1 MNRNVFALQQAMA
14 ALGTAREEL
23 FDRVRRYYEL
33 LNQSE
38 EDILAGIGATLAR
51 ADLFSMREYKR
62 VLELAGGGAPKRL
75 PERTLQKL
83 QELLR

>member
-1 MNRNVFALQQAMA
+1 MSRNVFALQQAMA
-14 ALGTAREEL
+14 SLGTAREEL

-33 LNQSE
+33 LNATE
-38 EDILAGIGATLAR
+38 EDILAGIGATLSHS
-51 ADLFSMREYKR
+51 DLFTLKEYRR

-75 PERTLQKL
+75 SDRTLQKL